1 MLKMIATIS
10 LLAATVL
17 ETGCAYTRSEVKLS
31 NPEASQASYP
41 VIKSTAILIRSVTD
55 ERVFEEAPSEP
66 SVPSLGHEGS
76 AHASADVKARAF
88 ARKRNGFGQALGE
101 VLLKNGQTVS
111 SVVRDN
117 LVSAF
122 REAGYRT
129 TTNLAEAGASPMI
142 VDVHVKQF
150 WVWTKSAFGAFIL
163 NANIET
169 SLVTTNEASPKVANV
184 HTENVVRTGS
194 DNNRVETIDKALKD
208 YRAQVA
214 EKFANLP

>member
-1 MLKMIATIS
+1 MLKMIATIF

-17 ETGCAYTRSEVKLS
+17 ETGCALTRSEVKLAS
-31 NPEASQASYP
+31 PEANQASYS
-41 VIKSTAILIRSVTD
+41 VTKSTAILIRSVTD
-55 ERVFEEAPSEP
+55 ERVFEDAPSEP

-76 AHASADVKARAF
+76 AQASADVKARAF
-88 ARKRNGFGQALGE
+88 ARKRNAFGRALGD
-101 VLLKNGQTVS
+101 VLLENGQTVS

-129 TTNLAEAGASPMI
+129 TSNRVEAGASPMI

-150 WVWTKSAFGAFIL
+150 WVWTENTFGAFIL

-169 SLVTTNEASPKVANV
+169 SLVTNNAASPTVASV
-184 HTENVVRTGS
+184 HTENIVRTGS
-194 DNNRVETIDKALKD
+194 DTNRVETIDKALKD
-208 YRAQVA
+208 YHAQVA